1 MLVLCLNILDEI
13 EMVKRNSGGDL
24 VTASYDIIKGLPEN
38 KVVIGF
44 HNTGKYLSIGFQ
56 KFGNF

>member
-13 EMVKRNSGGDL
+13 EMLKRNSGGDL

-44 HNTGKYLSIGFQ
+44 HNTGKYLSIGF
-56 KFGNF
+56 